1 MLSYSDYIHGVLL
14 TTSISIAFAVLYYKD
29 SFLIHSYVIGLV
41 FFLRNT
47 QFQLRIRMKSMFND
61 DRFLEVVTELKHPV
75 DVDIISKYDVIFNIL
90 NMVIRN
96 SIKQI

>member
-1 MLSYSDYIHGVLL
+1 MRLKNMV
-14 TTSISIAFAVLYYKD
+14 
-29 SFLIHSYVIGLV
+29 
-41 FFLRNT
+41 
-47 QFQLRIRMKSMFND
+47 ND
-61 DRFLEVVTELKHPV
+61 DHFLEAVTELKHPV

>member
-1 MLSYSDYIHGVLL
+1 MLSYSEYINGVIL
-14 TTSISIAFAVLYYKD
+14 TRINSDCICDFILSGFIPN
-29 SFLIHSYVIGLV
+29 SFLCNWRS

-47 QFQLRIRMKSMFND
+47 QFQLLIRMKNMFND
-61 DRFLEVVTELKHPV
+61 DHFLEAVTELKHPV

-96 SIKQI
+96 SMKQI

>member
-1 MLSYSDYIHGVLL
+1 
-14 TTSISIAFAVLYYKD
+14 
-29 SFLIHSYVIGLV
+29 
-41 FFLRNT
+41 
-47 QFQLRIRMKSMFND
+47 MKNMSND
-61 DRFLEVVTELKHPV
+61 DHFLEVVTELKHPV